1 MLELL
6 ERQKTLTVN
15 QWKIIATANLGD
27 MLDFFDFFL
36 IGYALAFNVAAI
48 LGRFF
53 VTALIEPLG
62 RRGSGIL
69 CCASAAV
76 LMVLAGYLHDVYVGA
91 VSLFFVL
98 VMAQSFFGSAN
109 YSVVGPYM
117 AEIWPTRLRA
127 SGMGLSYG
135 VGNLGKFIGPLGL
148 ALIMGAGDII
158 KPAAPNLV
166 MLGPAFAYFASWY
179 ILGLIGFWV
188 FGFETKGR
196 TFEEIDEVHDATAR
210 SATVSRARAPA

>member
-109 YSVVGPYM
+109 YTVVGPYM
-117 AEIWPTRLRA
+117 AEIWPARLRA

-135 VGNLGKFIGPLGL
+135 VGNCGKFIGPLGL
-148 ALIMGAGDII
+148 ALIMGAGDVI

-179 ILGLIGFWV
+179 VLGLIGFWV
-188 FGFETKGR
+188 FGYEPKGR
-196 TFEEIDEVHDATAR
+196 TFEEIDSALDRPAVASAR
-210 SATVSRARAPA
+210 PVA